1 MGKLTADNEIIFF
14 KLFDTSGIIVYEQ
27 EFDANLLSN
36 NIAFS
41 VKETAKYNL
50 KMDFAVQNGIVEIE
64 VDCKVKEAKED
75 ANENE
80 GLGNSQSVSSD
91 VIVFVVFSVALI
103 VVACIAVAFT
113 SIYYKRKA
121 AK

>member
-1 MGKLTADNEIIFF
+1 MSIESDIVVTLKLTADNEIIFF

-41 VKETAKYNL
+41 VKETAKYNF

-91 VIVFVVFSVALI
+91 V
-103 VVACIAVAFT
+103 
-113 SIYYKRKA
+113 
-121 AK
+121 